1 MAIIMEKGTA
11 TMLKKTF
18 ILGAL
23 LLGITACQSADIAPN
38 DTIPLEGRWHIEMV
52 QGQPT
57 IDYSPAQIIFE
68 AEGKLHGNNSCNN
81 FFGQY
86 TQQGEELKLSPAG
99 STMKAC
105 VDALMQQEHKVMQ
118 AMPLVTK
125 AKLVQGRLTLL
136 NSDDKPVL
144 VLSQM
149 K

>member
-1 MAIIMEKGTA
+1 
-11 TMLKKTF
+11 MLKQTF

-57 IDYSPAQIIFE
+57 IDYSPAQITFE

-118 AMPLVTK
+118 SMPLVTK

-149 K
+149 KKP

>member
-1 MAIIMEKGTA
+1 
-11 TMLKKTF
+11 MLKKAF
-18 ILGAL
+18 ILSAL
-23 LLGITACQSADIAPN
+23 LFGLTACESTDSAKN
-38 DTIPLEGRWHIEMV
+38 DTIPLLGSWQIEMV

-57 IDYSPAQIIFE
+57 IDYSPAQLTFE

-86 TQQGEELKLSPAG
+86 TQQGQELKLSPAG

-118 AMPLVTK
+118 AMPLVTQ

-136 NSDDKPVL
+136 GSDDKPLL
-144 VLSQM
+144 VLSQL

>member
-11 TMLKKTF
+11 TMLKQTF

-38 DTIPLEGRWHIEMV
+38 DSIPLEGRWHIEMV

-57 IDYSPAQIIFE
+57 IDYSPAQITFE

-118 AMPLVTK
+118 AMPFVTK

>member
-1 MAIIMEKGTA
+1 
-11 TMLKKTF
+11 MLKKAF
-18 ILGAL
+18 ILSAL
-23 LLGITACQSADIAPN
+23 LFGLTACESADSAKN
-38 DTIPLEGRWHIEMV
+38 DTIPLLGSWHIEMV

-57 IDYSPAQIIFE
+57 IDYSPAQITFE
-68 AEGKLHGNNSCNN
+68 AEGQLHGNNSCNN

-86 TQQGEELKLSPAG
+86 TQQGQELKLSPAG

-118 AMPLVTK
+118 AMPLVTQ

-136 NSDDKPVL
+136 GSDDKPLL
-144 VLSQM
+144 VLSQL

>member
-1 MAIIMEKGTA
+1 MAMNMEKGTE
-11 TMLKKTF
+11 TMLKQTF
-18 ILGAL
+18 LLSAL
-23 LLGITACQSADIAPN
+23 LFGLTACQSTDVAN
-38 DTIPLEGRWHIEMV
+38 QDTVPLKGSWHIEAV

-57 IDYSPAQIIFE
+57 VDYSPAQITFD
-68 AEGKLHGNNSCNN
+68 AEGKISGNNSCNN

-86 TQQGEELKLSPAG
+86 SQQGQALKIIPGG

-118 AMPLVTK
+118 ALPLVAK

-136 NSDDKPVL
+136 SSDDKPVL
-144 VLSQM
+144 VLSQL

>member
-1 MAIIMEKGTA
+1 
-11 TMLKKTF
+11 MLKQTF
-18 ILGAL
+18 LLSAL
-23 LLGITACQSADIAPN
+23 LFGLSACQSTDVAKQ
-38 DTIPLEGRWHIEMV
+38 DTVPLQGSWHIEAI

-57 IDYSPAQIIFE
+57 VDYSPAQITFD
-68 AEGKLHGNNSCNN
+68 AEGKISGNNSCNN

-86 TQQGEELKLSPAG
+86 SQQEQELKIIPGG

-118 AMPLVTK
+118 ALPLVAK

-136 NSDDKPVL
+136 SSDDKPVL
-144 VLSQM
+144 VLSQL

>member
-1 MAIIMEKGTA
+1 
-11 TMLKKTF
+11 MLKQTF
-18 ILGAL
+18 LLSAL
-23 LLGITACQSADIAPN
+23 LFGLTACQSTDVTN
-38 DTIPLEGRWHIEMV
+38 QDTVPLQGSWHIEVV

-57 IDYSPAQIIFE
+57 IDYSPAQITFD

-86 TQQGEELKLSPAG
+86 TQQGQELKLMPAG

-118 AMPLVTK
+118 AMPLVAK
-125 AKLVQGRLTLL
+125 AKLQQGRLTLL
-136 NSDDKPVL
+136 SSDDKPVL
-144 VLSQM
+144 VLSQV

>member
-1 MAIIMEKGTA
+1 
-11 TMLKKTF
+11 MLKQTF
-18 ILGAL
+18 LLSAL
-23 LLGITACQSADIAPN
+23 LFGLTACQSTDVAN
-38 DTIPLEGRWHIEMV
+38 QDTVPLQGSWHIEVV

-57 IDYSPAQIIFE
+57 IDYSPAQITFD

-86 TQQGEELKLSPAG
+86 TQQGQELKLMPAG

-118 AMPLVTK
+118 AMPLVAK
-125 AKLVQGRLTLL
+125 AKLQQGRLTLL
-136 NSDDKPVL
+136 SSDDKAVL
-144 VLSQM
+144 VLSQV

>member
-1 MAIIMEKGTA
+1 
-11 TMLKKTF
+11 MLKQTF
-18 ILGAL
+18 LLSAL
-23 LLGITACQSADIAPN
+23 LFGLTACQSTDVAN
-38 DTIPLEGRWHIEMV
+38 QDTVPLQGSWHIEVV

-57 IDYSPAQIIFE
+57 IDYSPAQITFD

-86 TQQGEELKLSPAG
+86 TQQGQELKLMPAG

-118 AMPLVTK
+118 AMPLVAK
-125 AKLVQGRLTLL
+125 AKLQQGRLTLMS
-136 NSDDKPVL
+136 SDDKAVL
-144 VLSQM
+144 VLSQV